1 MNRLAQRQQG
11 MVLVTGLIM
20 LLLLT
25 LMASTAFT
33 LSSTNLQAV
42 GNLQWRNEALAAS
55 DAALEQVI
63 GSAFATAPAA
73 QSINI
78 DINHDN
84 TSDYT
89 VQMAAPVCVRSSL
102 ASAAAPSSLTLSG
115 LSNLTWNTVWDLEA
129 NVLDA
134 ASGAAVRVRTGV
146 RVLLSDAEK
155 NSVCS

>member
-1 MNRLAQRQQG
+1 MSRLPSHQQG

-55 DAALEQVI
+55 DAALEQVV
-63 GSAFATAPAA
+63 GSAFVTAPAA
-73 QSINI
+73 QAINI

-84 TSDYT
+84 NSDYT
-89 VQMAAPVCVRSSL
+89 VQVAPPICVRASL
-102 ASAAAPSSLTLSG
+102 AGAAAPSSLTLAG
-115 LSNLTWNTVWDLEA
+115 MSNLTWNTVWDLDA
-129 NVLDA
+129 SVLDPS
-134 ASGAAVRVRTGV
+134 SGAAVKVRAGV

-155 NSVCS
+155 NSVCP